1 MSKVSDL
8 IISVQEEIE
17 LGKLS
22 FREIAAKFE
31 ISYEDLADAMIIA
44 TEYTDWSDVGCEFDE
59 KVG

>member
-31 ISYEDLADAMIIA
+31 ISYEDVNAIA
-44 TEYTDWSDVGCEFDE
+44 TEYADWSDVGCEFDE